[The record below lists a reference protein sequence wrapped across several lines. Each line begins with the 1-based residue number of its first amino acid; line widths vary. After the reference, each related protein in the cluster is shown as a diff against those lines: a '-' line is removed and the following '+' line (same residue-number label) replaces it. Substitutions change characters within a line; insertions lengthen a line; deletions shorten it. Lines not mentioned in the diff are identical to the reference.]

1 MGHLDGPMGVAK
13 KDGERTRTA
22 GGFGSLLPITGL
34 LDGGRPQSLFPLWTV
49 LFIAIAL
56 KRLSTFNFFTT
67 ESFTAALA
75 GCA

>member
-34 LDGGRPQSLFPLWTV
+34 LDGGRPQC
-49 LFIAIAL
+49 AL
-56 KRLSTFNFFTT
+56 GSGITNVDGRSTIK
-67 ESFTAALA
+67 LL
-75 GCA
+75 G